1 MQSFTSPNLQK
12 YSFKPSA
19 KTGGEMRLDDP
30 RTSEPT
36 SPLRAGP
43 AEVMCWQG
51 LGADN
56 GGRADHVVFVPPPN
70 PPEEPHGLSGHSAQ
84 RPIRPNKAAH
94 GDGPDV
100 TKNKIE
106 TGYDE

>member
-36 SPLRAGP
+36 SPLRTGP

-56 GGRADHVVFVPPPN
+56 GGRADHVVFVPPPT
-70 PPEEPHGLSGHSAQ
+70 LQ
-84 RPIRPNKAAH
+84 RSH
-94 GDGPDV
+94 
-100 TKNKIE
+100 
-106 TGYDE
+106 TGYLAIQHNGPLGQTKLHTATGRM